1 MSDSR
6 IAETRIAGT
15 RAGTVIH
22 PTHCRFS
29 GAADRS
35 ALALTFRGDEGPAH
49 TVVLPIAGAAGL
61 HRQLAQCL
69 HLLGVRPLGPAPANG
84 AQSASV
90 PSAM

>member
-6 IAETRIAGT
+6 ISET
-15 RAGTVIH
+15 RAGTIIH

-29 GAADRS
+29 GTADRS

-49 TVVLPIAGAAGL
+49 TVVMPVAGAAGL

-69 HLLGVRPLGPAPANG
+69 HLLGVRPVGTAPAAEAAG
-84 AQSASV
+84 SQSENV